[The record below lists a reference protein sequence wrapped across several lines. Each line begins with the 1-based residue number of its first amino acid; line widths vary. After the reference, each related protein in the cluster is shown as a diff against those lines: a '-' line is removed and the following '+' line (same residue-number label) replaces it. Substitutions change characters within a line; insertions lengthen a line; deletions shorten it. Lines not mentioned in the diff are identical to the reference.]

1 MIIKDLKLVTYN
13 VPKVNYK
20 NAKRLY
26 ILLLYMKSMLL
37 TQELKVSWPYLL
49 ETLVKLSQKLEN
61 KLIKKLLSGEK
72 KVELK

>member
-1 MIIKDLKLVTYN
+1 
-13 VPKVNYK
+13 
-20 NAKRLY
+20 
-26 ILLLYMKSMLL
+26 MLL

-72 KVELK
+72 KVVLK